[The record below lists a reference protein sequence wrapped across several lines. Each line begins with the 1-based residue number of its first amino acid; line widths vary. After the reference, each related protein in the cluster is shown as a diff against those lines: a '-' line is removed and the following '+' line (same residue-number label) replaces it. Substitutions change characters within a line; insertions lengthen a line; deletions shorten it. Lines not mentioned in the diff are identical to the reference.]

1 MEPSTIESSAI
12 ILVLINLAVLFV
24 AVMAFYQNCGLKIQ
38 IKYLWLAIDALEE
51 ENRKRKHQ
59 EGL

>member
-1 MEPSTIESSAI
+1 MELSTIESSAI

-38 IKYLWLAIDALEE
+38 IKYLWLAIDPLEE